1 MHTLTTTDR
10 HALHAALANV
20 YIKIL
25 QTVGTEFTAI
35 VSIREKT
42 SNHQCSYTVGSMMFR
57 PSDTA
62 SLPCPEGCGPF
73 SSAQDWISAVMN
85 RRREGHDDVPERP
98 ECHEENRIRVLNA
111 LKEYDQVLPTSLV
124 LEHVGFGPSNILVDP
139 GDPTKTVGILG
150 WVRARVVPFWG
161 LDFLDLDGREWVGC
175 GLSFRNVVMRRFSEG
190 SGMMRTY

>member
-1 MHTLTTTDR
+1 
-10 HALHAALANV
+10 
-20 YIKIL
+20 
-25 QTVGTEFTAI
+25 
-35 VSIREKT
+35 
-42 SNHQCSYTVGSMMFR
+42 
-57 PSDTA
+57 
-62 SLPCPEGCGPF
+62 
-73 SSAQDWISAVMN
+73 MN